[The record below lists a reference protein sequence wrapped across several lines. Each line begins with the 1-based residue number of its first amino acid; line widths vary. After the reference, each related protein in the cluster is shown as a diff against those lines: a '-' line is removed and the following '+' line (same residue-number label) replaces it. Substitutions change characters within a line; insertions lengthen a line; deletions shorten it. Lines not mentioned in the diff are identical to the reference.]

1 MALVAAKTMDL
12 GDSVLELWMVAI
24 MEYANDDEGDDNN
37 NNIMSRLDMDIEA
50 WAADMS
56 NLIPPLIGT

>member
-1 MALVAAKTMDL
+1 MALVAAKAMDL